1 MVQFLISNEDM
12 FNKKILNVIKII
24 DNFNN
29 QSLGLETCVLNS
41 S

>member
-1 MVQFLISNEDM
+1 MQFLINKEDM
-12 FNKKILNVIKII
+12 FNKKFLNVIKII
-24 DNFNN
+24 DNYNN